1 MFYYIS
7 YLNVFGTEAKFKE
20 DFACD
25 LIYFSKCL
33 LGISTWILP
42 AGSLTSRCEGR
53 FSPFLSSHAPCIL
66 SLLTFLNM
74 TPPSSQYQCKVSDV
88 LAVLRCVASPH
99 LSSLSPPCHFWAAS
113 CVQALLC
120 PPWMSWSIFQCTC
133 RFGFCRS
140 GTAKRVTFVASS
152 QVPKLLVPYHT
163 FQSRASS
170 LLVWEPW
177 SADVFLPNSIFRLV
191 FLNFD
196 PGLPC

>member
-1 MFYYIS
+1 MFPLSCEIFFNASTLGVLLHFLFECFWYWGK
-7 YLNVFGTEAKFKE
+7 VQE

-66 SLLTFLNM
+66 FLLTFLNM

-140 GTAKRVTFVASS
+140 GTAKESTFVASS

-170 LLVWEPW
+170 LLVRALKCRCFP
-177 SADVFLPNSIFRLV
+177 S
-191 FLNFD
+191 
-196 PGLPC
+196 